1 MDDVS
6 LMAGKGPIS
15 DRRCVRRRRC
25 RARKPLCIL
34 GPPALLGQSSGNAC
48 CSGVLL
54 LRLPR
59 AYLGDLL
66 ASHPRLAST
75 CVARN
80 TDSQFSQWQGAK
92 KVISWCLQSLRGVP
106 RDAVFIALFG
116 FRDPRASGCK
126 TLATAANWGRGVSQL
141 PALIATVVDWT
152 SPEDRIDPSRP
163 SARRRT
169 AFAT

>member
-1 MDDVS
+1 MRSMWIAATASSPGRRYPKRPCLACERSEHVS
-6 LMAGKGPIS
+6 WRPAAS
-15 DRRCVRRRRC
+15 RYS
-25 RARKPLCIL
+25 LCDFV
-34 GPPALLGQSSGNAC
+34 LLGQSSGNAC

-126 TLATAANWGRGVSQL
+126 TLATAANWGAAELANYQR
-141 PALIATVVDWT
+141 
-152 SPEDRIDPSRP
+152 
-163 SARRRT
+163 
-169 AFAT
+169 